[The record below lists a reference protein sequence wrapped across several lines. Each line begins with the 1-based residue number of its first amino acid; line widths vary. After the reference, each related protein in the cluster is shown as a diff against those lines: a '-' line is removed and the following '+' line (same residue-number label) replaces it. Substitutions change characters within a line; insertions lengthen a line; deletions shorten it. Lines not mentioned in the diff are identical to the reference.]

1 MSKSIVSVLLSAAVT
16 GAIAG
21 GSIALYGV
29 MNRSGV
35 SLDMSGSHAA
45 IAATLVGAI
54 ALALGYYVVRW
65 FPIQDR
71 VTVTTEQAML
81 ALLAGIATLAMA
93 CASFTLMKA
102 ATSVPQMWLLP
113 AVITAIVGAFMGVL
127 CFGLGLA
134 GLGERVPDHSTV
146 RNR

>member
-29 MNRSGV
+29 VNRTGLSFDLSGTQ
-35 SLDMSGSHAA
+35 AA
-45 IAATLVGAI
+45 FAATLLG
-54 ALALGYYVVRW
+54 ALALAVGYYVVNW
-65 FPIQDR
+65 FPTQDR
-71 VTVTTEQAML
+71 VSVTTEQAML
-81 ALLAGIATLAMA
+81 ALLAGIATLALA
-93 CASFTLMKA
+93 CASFTMMKA
-102 ATSVPQMWLLP
+102 ATSVSQMWLLP
-113 AVITAIVGAFMGVL
+113 AVITAIVGAFLGVL

-134 GLGERVPDHSTV
+134 GLGERVPDHSTI